1 MLYDINA
8 WQYKCQVWFIPINLA
23 SSCLDTS
30 LRHSLSMSLSFF
42 YNVWN
47 AWAVKEASKNWSKGK
62 FVEYASTL
70 CPENI
75 NIYFYFQT
83 AAGLAHKGRWIH
95 VHAACFTAVSQ
106 SKSRMGRRSKR
117 CNRAFRELSG
127 GKKLKREKF
136 LVAQTKLGEAALR
149 VLRCVGR
156 GCEPFEVYD
165 LGEPVHWLT
174 SLTKMATS
182 SSSSVL

>member
-1 MLYDINA
+1 MSGLIYSH
-8 WQYKCQVWFIPINLA
+8 K
-23 SSCLDTS
+23 SSFQLFGHLTET
-30 LRHSLSMSLSFF
+30 LLSLSFF
-42 YNVWN
+42 YNMRN
-47 AWAVKEASKNWSKGK
+47 AWDVKEASKNWSKGK

-95 VHAACFTAVSQ
+95 VYAACFTAISQ

-117 CNRAFRELSG
+117 CSPAFRELWG
-127 GKKLKREKF
+127 GKNLSMKSFSRLKLSWERQRSECYT
-136 LVAQTKLGEAALR
+136 V
-149 VLRCVGR
+149 R
-156 GCEPFEVYD
+156 GGGGEPFEVYD
-165 LGEPVHWLT
+165 LGEPIHRLT

>member
-1 MLYDINA
+1 MLDSI
-8 WQYKCQVWFIPINLA
+8 KCQVWLIPVNLA
-23 SSCLDTS
+23 SSCLDTL
-30 LRHSLSMSLSFF
+30 LRHSLSISLSFF

-47 AWAVKEASKNWSKGK
+47 AWDVKEASKNWSKGK

-95 VHAACFTAVSQ
+95 VYAACFTAVSQ

-117 CNRAFRELSG
+117 CNPAFRELSG
-127 GKKLKREKF
+127 GKNLSMKSFSLLKLSWEGQRSECYTA
-136 LVAQTKLGEAALR
+136 VCACVRGEGWHL
-149 VLRCVGR
+149 
-156 GCEPFEVYD
+156 
-165 LGEPVHWLT
+165 W
-174 SLTKMATS
+174 SLWSRRAS
-182 SSSSVL
+182 S

>member
-1 MLYDINA
+1 MLDNI
-8 WQYKCQVWFIPINLA
+8 KCRVWFIPTNVA

-30 LRHSLSMSLSFF
+30 LRHSLSRSLSFF

-47 AWAVKEASKNWSKGK
+47 AWDVKEASKNRSKGK

-75 NIYFYFQT
+75 NIYFYSQT

-117 CNRAFRELSG
+117 CNPAFGELSG
-127 GKKLKREKF
+127 GKNLSMKSFSWLKLSWERQRS
-136 LVAQTKLGEAALR
+136 VCVCVWGGALWSVWSR
-149 VLRCVGR
+149 RA
-156 GCEPFEVYD
+156 
-165 LGEPVHWLT
+165 
-174 SLTKMATS
+174 SL
-182 SSSSVL
+182 